1 MALKPAMSSMI
12 FNRPAVDSPVAAF
25 DATSR
30 MARLPDHVLPRCGRA
45 GADLRIALETLRAN
59 TYGSL

>member
-1 MALKPAMSSMI
+1 MI
-12 FNRPAVDSPVAAF
+12 FKRPAVDSPVAAF

-45 GADLRIALETLRAN
+45 GADLRIAL
-59 TYGSL
+59 

>member
-1 MALKPAMSSMI
+1 MAL
-12 FNRPAVDSPVAAF
+12 RPRNVVHDLQQAGGGLAVAAF

-30 MARLPDHVLPRCGRA
+30 MARLPDHVLPSCGRA
-45 GADLRIALETLRAN
+45 GADLRIALETLRGN